1 MIDSILLR
9 YYGDGSEFFAG
20 LGIAAFVIVVL
31 IACAIGITVQVLYL
45 LTLQNTLKEVSP
57 ENRKMPP
64 ANVWLNLIP
73 LFNLGWQFV
82 IVNRMADS
90 LKAEFDKRG
99 IVSEEP
105 RPGYGVGLAYC
116 ICSCC
121 GIIPVL
127 GVIASIGGL
136 VCWIIYWV
144 KISGFKTKL
153 QQTKLQ

>member
-1 MIDSILLR
+1 MIDSILL
-9 YYGDGSEFFAG
+9 YGSEYFAG
-20 LGIAAFVIVVL
+20 VIIITAL
-31 IACAIGITVQVLYL
+31 IACAIGIGVQVLYL
-45 LTLQNTLKEVSP
+45 LTLQNTLKQVSP

-73 LFNLGWQFV
+73 LFNFGWQFV
-82 IVNRMADS
+82 IVNRVADS

-127 GVIASIGGL
+127 GVFASIGGM